1 MRDGRMHQTT
11 VRFGPDLRAAIE
23 ADYEQALVRSGAVTA
38 ESQVVLRRAREVMVR
53 AEDLRRHRREKES

>member
-1 MRDGRMHQTT
+1 MHQTT
-11 VRFGPDLRAAIE
+11 VRFGPDLWAAIE
-23 ADYEQALVRSGAVTA
+23 ADHEQPLVRSGAVAA